1 MSCTIPLAYFFAIRR
16 NVFKV
21 SFLKSERQLVLS
33 HLGKSLRMIE
43 TKVKLEDVEPV
54 SRLNK
59 NIRLL
64 IHQRQTSTL
73 DTIYLDRKG
82 KYLNRSLLED
92 IAKGIFSPK
101 PATPNPSLF
110 TNNPTPTPGKYTI
123 NRKKMIKTDDATQS

>member
-1 MSCTIPLAYFFAIRR
+1 MSCTIPLVYFFAIRR

-21 SFLKSERQLVLS
+21 SFLKSEGQLVLS
-33 HLGKSLRMIE
+33 HLGKSLKVIE
-43 TKVKLEDVEPV
+43 TKVKLEDIEPV

-64 IHQRQTSTL
+64 IHQRQTNTL

-92 IAKGIFSPK
+92 IAKGVLSPK
-101 PATPNPSLF
+101 PASPSPSQFVPNHA
-110 TNNPTPTPGKYTI
+110 PTPGKYAI
-123 NRKKMIKTDDATQS
+123 NRKKMIKTEDSQL